1 MHDDAYP
8 VHTHGYEA
16 VLRGMDEHLA
26 AIVKAVVCT
35 HFALCAR
42 IVRNDF
48 AATALQELCD
58 ALVPY

>member
-1 MHDDAYP
+1 
-8 VHTHGYEA
+8 
-16 VLRGMDEHLA
+16 MDEHLA
-26 AIVKAVVCT
+26 AIVNAVVCT

-48 AATALQELCD
+48 AATALQEFGD